1 MKKTTVIGRIAR
13 AKSIPLVIVLAV
25 VLGVFYILK
34 PAYLSINNIR
44 NIMNACSLTGVIAIG
59 MGILLISGNV
69 DLSAASV
76 GMFSGIILAIII
88 RAGVHWIPA
97 LIAALLFGIAAGY
110 INALLSFRIKIMPF
124 IVTIAMASF
133 WQGLGGFITYNQSI
147 PIASAGFGRLGSYR
161 VFGLFPLPFTIYIAL
176 TAIYA
181 YILTSTNFGR
191 KIYMCGGNP
200 TAARLAGI
208 DVRKVNTILMVNCG
222 ALSALGGCILAARLK
237 TVSCTSV
244 LGSDL
249 DSITACCLGGI
260 AFMGGEGNMLGA
272 LLGILLL
279 TSFKNGLTIIGFST
293 YWQVVA
299 GGVLLIV
306 ALTVDFA
313 GTLSRKRA
321 LEKREFAKAK

>member
-1 MKKTTVIGRIAR
+1 MKRATVL
-13 AKSIPLVIVLAV
+13 KSILRSKSVPLIVVLAAVICMFYV
-25 VLGVFYILK
+25 VN
-34 PAYLSINNIR
+34 PAYLSTNNIR
-44 NIMNACSLTGVIAIG
+44 NIMNASSLTGLIAVG

-76 GMFSGIILAIII
+76 GMFSGVILAIVM
-88 RAGVHWIPA
+88 RAGLHWIPA
-97 LIAALLFGIAAGY
+97 LVLALLFGAAAGY
-110 INALLSFRIKIMPF
+110 MNALLSFRIKIMPF

-133 WQGLGGFITYNQSI
+133 WQGLGGFITNNQMI
-147 PIASAGFGRLGSYR
+147 PIASAGLGKLGSYR
-161 VFGLFPLPFTIYIAL
+161 VFGLLPLPFVIYIAV
-176 TAIYA
+176 AIVYG

-208 DVRKVNTILMVNCG
+208 DVRKINSILMVNCG
-222 ALSALGGCILAARLK
+222 ALSALGGCILAARLR
-237 TVSCTSV
+237 TVSCTAV

-260 AFMGGEGNMLGA
+260 AFMGGEGSMLGA

-279 TSFKNGLTIIGFST
+279 SSFKNGLTIIGFPT

-299 GGVLLIV
+299 GGALLVV
-306 ALTVDFA
+306 ALTVDYA
-313 GTLSRKRA
+313 GVNSRKRA
-321 LEKREFAKAK
+321 LEKQGER